1 MDFGNFGTVSF
12 TKEAKSVPFVEYL
25 AQGKVMTTKCKKC
38 GRKYFPPRMD
48 CPYCIDSEVE
58 WFEINSQGKLLTFTQ
73 VHYGPLGFE
82 EDAPYV
88 LGIVEFPDNIRIL
101 SRISKAIDPDSIKI
115 GMDLKVK
122 PVRLSEE
129 KYTYEFVAE

>member
-12 TKEAKSVPFVEYL
+12 TKEAKAVPFVEYL
-25 AQGKVMTTKCKKC
+25 GQGKVMGTKCKKC
-38 GRKYFPPRMD
+38 GRNYFPPRMD

-58 WFEINSQGKLLTFTQ
+58 WFEIAGKGKLLTFTQ

-88 LGIVEFPDNIRIL
+88 LGIVQFPEGVRVL
-101 SRISKAIDPDSIKI
+101 SRISKAINPDTIKI
-115 GMDLKVK
+115 GMELKVK
-122 PVRLSEE
+122 PIKLSEE
-129 KYTYEFVAE
+129 KVTYEFVV